1 MKSDV
6 QRELLR
12 VIVCVIQMIQ
22 GYADFMYQV
31 GLLDERQREV
41 FRNATNQGL
50 QFIKEKKWIE
60 ADEARHV
67 LQLHRSIKQIKSD

>member
-1 MKSDV
+1 
-6 QRELLR
+6 
-12 VIVCVIQMIQ
+12 MIQ

-67 LQLHRSIKQIKSD
+67 LQLHRSIKQIKSDWNRFVSNALQHQTTKIQ